1 MQSRW
6 RRLLLPTLALLP
18 VLAILAGLG
27 TWQLQRLRWK
37 TDLLATIATAEAGP
51 PLPLT
56 EHPQDYT
63 KVFTE
68 GRFRH
73 DSAVTLG
80 VEVRGPTLGT
90 HLLVPLERDGAAP
103 LLVDRGW
110 IPLQGGDIARP
121 EGLVRIEGYIRPGEV
136 AGMFSA
142 TDDPATR
149 RFYSLDPAA
158 IGAAIGQPGLAPF
171 AVVAMGPPGPALP
184 QPARTLPRPPN
195 SHLGYVITWY
205 GLAASALGVFI
216 AWARVR
222 LKEPA

>member
-37 TDLLATIATAEAGP
+37 TDLLATIAAAEAGP
-51 PLPLT
+51 PILLT

-73 DSAVTLG
+73 DQAVTLG
-80 VEVRGPTLGT
+80 VEVRGATLGT

-110 IPLQGGDIARP
+110 VPLERGPVSQP
-121 EGLVRIEGYIRPGEV
+121 EGTLRVEGYVRPGDT
-136 AGMFSA
+136 AGLFSA

-158 IGAAIGQPGLAPF
+158 IGAAIGQPSLVPF
-171 AVVAMGPPGPALP
+171 AVVAMGPAGTTLP
-184 QPARTLPRPPN
+184 QPAQHLPRPPN

-205 GLAASALGVFI
+205 GLALSALGVFI

>member
-1 MQSRW
+1 MDSRW
-6 RRLLLPTLALLP
+6 RRLLLPILALLP

-37 TDLLATIATAEAGP
+37 TGLLATIAAAEAGP
-51 PLPLT
+51 AIPLT
-56 EHPQDYT
+56 EHPTDYT

-73 DSAVTLG
+73 DLAVTLG
-80 VEVRGPTLGT
+80 VEVRGPALGT

-110 IPLQGGDIARP
+110 VPLQDGEITRP
-121 EGLVRIEGYIRPGEV
+121 EGRLRVEGYVRPGET
-136 AGMFSA
+136 AGTFSA
-142 TDDPATR
+142 TDSPATR
-149 RFYSLDPAA
+149 RFYTLDPAA
-158 IGAAIGQPGLAPF
+158 IGAAIGQPALAPF
-171 AVVAMGPPGPALP
+171 AVVALGPPGSALP
-184 QPARTLPRPPN
+184 QPAQQLPRPPN

-205 GLAASALGVFI
+205 GLALSALGVFI
-216 AWARVR
+216 AWARIR

>member
-18 VLAILAGLG
+18 VLAIMVGLG
-27 TWQLQRLRWK
+27 TWQVQRLRWK
-37 TDLLATIATAEAGP
+37 TDLLATIAASEAGP
-51 PLPLT
+51 PIPLT

-73 DSAVTLG
+73 DQAVTLG
-80 VEVRGPTLGT
+80 VEVRGATLGT
-90 HLLVPLERDGAAP
+90 HLLVPLEREGAAP

-110 IPLQGGDIARP
+110 LPLERGEITQPAG
-121 EGLVRIEGYIRPGEV
+121 VQRIEGYVRPGES

-158 IGAAIGQPGLAPF
+158 IGAAIGPPGLAPF
-171 AVVAMGPPGPALP
+171 ALVAMGPAGTTLP
-184 QPARTLPRPPN
+184 QPAQTLPRPTN
-195 SHLGYVITWY
+195 SHLGYAITWY
-205 GLAASALGVFI
+205 GLALSALGVFI
-216 AWARVR
+216 AFARAR
-222 LKEPA
+222 LKDPA